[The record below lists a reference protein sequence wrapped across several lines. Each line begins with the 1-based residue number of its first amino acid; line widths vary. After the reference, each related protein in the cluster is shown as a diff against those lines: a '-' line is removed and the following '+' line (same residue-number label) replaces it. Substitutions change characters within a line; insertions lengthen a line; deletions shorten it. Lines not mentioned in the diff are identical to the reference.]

1 MLSQLKNRV
10 HLQHKVAIYVP
21 STVDIDKAADTS
33 KWVENAASGL
43 VNLYGGA
50 TVTDGVGYW
59 FSDEKQ
65 AMIRESVKIVYAFCD
80 DPAGLDGEKINQV
93 LSFCEQMKKALN
105 QEAISLEIDN
115 ELYFI

>member
-1 MLSQLKNRV
+1 MLEQLNNRTR
-10 HLQHKVAIYVP
+10 LQHRVAVYVP
-21 STVDIDKAADTS
+21 STVDIDKTANTE
-33 KWVENAASGL
+33 KWVDMAASGL

-50 TVTDGVGYW
+50 TVTEGVGYW

-65 AMIRESVKIVYAFCD
+65 AMIREQVKIVYAYSD
-80 DPAGLDGEKINQV
+80 DLQGMDGEKINQV
-93 LSFCEQMKKALN
+93 LSFCEHMKEALK